1 MMPILFFKNTL
12 PFIPFSLFIAL
23 LICAMILYFLLNKQM
38 PTTLLTHRKVLQT
51 GKQKLELST
60 KDSSSNKKKF
70 LCFAISKHRLDLDAC
85 RNVESLQHV
94 ARHEQRRNDVERD
107 GHLVESSSQHLDE
120 GVADET
126 QCHTFCDVVG

>member
-1 MMPILFFKNTL
+1 MMPILFLDDTP
-12 PFIPFSLFIAL
+12 PFTTFSLFIPL
-23 LICAMILYFLLNKQM
+23 LFCAMMLYFLLNKQM

-85 RNVESLQHV
+85 RDVESLQHV
-94 ARHEQRRNDVERD
+94 ARNEQRRNDVERD
-107 GHLVESSSQHLDE
+107 RHLVETTSEHLNE
-120 GVADET
+120 SVADEP
-126 QCHTFCDVVG
+126 

>member
-1 MMPILFFKNTL
+1 MMPILLLKDTL
-12 PFIPFSLFIAL
+12 PFTTFSLFIGFL
-23 LICAMILYFLLNKQM
+23 LCMMLYFLLNKQM
-38 PTTLLTHRKVLQT
+38 PTMLLTHRKVLQT

-70 LCFAISKHRLDLDAC
+70 LRFAISKYRLDLDAS
-85 RNVESLQHV
+85 RDVERLQHV
-94 ARHEQRRNDVERD
+94 ARHEQRRNDVEGD
-107 GHLVESSSQHLDE
+107 GHLVETSGEYLNK